1 MVIWQDDSIIL
12 KEAYVKLRGTRI
24 MSVSHVSPAVIMV
37 ITSYGEL
44 EE

>member
-1 MVIWQDDSIIL
+1 MVIWQDGYVIL
-12 KEAYVKLRGTRI
+12 KEACVKLRGTRI
-24 MSVSHVSPAVIMV
+24 MCISHVSPAVELV